1 MTVEFSGGKVLMTP
15 HEIVVRLASNQAT
28 LQAQVDAVQL
38 ILPACVISANG
49 AECKWSIRL
58 DNQEQIQQI
67 ANETGIEV
75 LPL

>member
-1 MTVEFSGGKVLMTP
+1 MMVEFSGGKVLMTP
-15 HEIVVRLASNQAT
+15 HEIVVRLTGNHVT

-58 DNQEQIQQI
+58 DNQQQLQQI

-75 LPL
+75 LSL